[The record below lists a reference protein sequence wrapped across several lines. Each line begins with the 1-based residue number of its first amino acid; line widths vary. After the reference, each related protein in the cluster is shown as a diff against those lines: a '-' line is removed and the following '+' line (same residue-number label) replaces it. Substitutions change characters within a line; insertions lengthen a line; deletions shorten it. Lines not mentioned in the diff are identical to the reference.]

1 MFSFLPYNLCLM
13 LGFGLEEY
21 VEQEPLHRLFC
32 ADVLNDSTRWLEL
45 WWRYGFIGPLLWH
58 SP

>member
-1 MFSFLPYNLCLM
+1 VIALHVKT
-13 LGFGLEEY
+13 GFGLEEY

-32 ADVLNDSTRWLEL
+32 ADILNDTTRWFEIY
-45 WWRYGFIGPLLWH
+45 WRYGFIGPLLWH